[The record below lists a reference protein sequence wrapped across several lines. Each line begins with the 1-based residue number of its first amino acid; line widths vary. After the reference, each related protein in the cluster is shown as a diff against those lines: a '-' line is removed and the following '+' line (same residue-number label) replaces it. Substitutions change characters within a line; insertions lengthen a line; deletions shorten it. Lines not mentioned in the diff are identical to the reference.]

1 MKKNVFIDMNSRVSQ
16 ALKRGDLIAYNDLF
30 ASYPKKRQ
38 LEILKR
44 ARYIKAAME
53 LKKLRK
59 QLKISQGELARKM
72 KVKREFISRI
82 ESGQQNITIET
93 LNRVAEATGKE
104 FEFHFR

>member
-1 MKKNVFIDMNSRVSQ
+1 MNSINK
-16 ALKRGDLIAYNDLF
+16 AIKRGDLIAYGDLF
-30 ASYPKKRQ
+30 AGYSKKRQ
-38 LEILKR
+38 QEILKR
-44 ARYIKAAME
+44 ARYLKAAME

-59 QLKISQGELARKM
+59 ELKISQEELAHKM

-82 ESGQQNITIET
+82 ESGEQNITIET

>member
-1 MKKNVFIDMNSRVSQ
+1 MNRKINQ
-16 ALKRGDLIAYNDLF
+16 AVKRGNLVVYEDLF

-38 LEILKR
+38 QEILKR
-44 ARYIKAAME
+44 ARYLKAAME

-59 QLKISQGELARKM
+59 DLKISQNELARKM

-82 ESGQQNITIET
+82 ESGEQNITIET

-104 FEFHFR
+104 FVFHFK